1 MSKYDENMELIRKAV
16 RCEPV
21 DRVPV
26 VPCAN
31 AYYAKSQGVL
41 LKDYISDFD
50 LACETNLKELKRIG
64 ADGTQNV
71 IFSPLE
77 LSGFPKHSIPEPD
90 WVMTTCGR
98 WRKPKI

>member
-31 AYYAKSQGVL
+31 AYYAKVR
-41 LKDYISDFD
+41 
-50 LACETNLKELKRIG
+50 AC
-64 ADGTQNV
+64 
-71 IFSPLE
+71 F
-77 LSGFPKHSIPEPD
+77 
-90 WVMTTCGR
+90 
-98 WRKPKI
+98 